1 MPIKLSKKKDGRYYK
16 QVGYLSSGSQP
27 KIYLGRDEGTALL
40 RAVQVVNIW
49 KWWRELCREMG
60 EPLVWEDYLLEVA
73 KAIGEGNPS
82 VAIEI
87 DAPGDLAA
95 GILAGVRSAAPQISI
110 SLKDEEKQKEGE
122 RYWRDVGN
130 ELIEQA
136 REFMVQEGN
145 QRLHEAI
152 DAYIE
157 YTKEE
162 YSTDEGGVTDWG
174 QTKIRQITFCKEHFP
189 DIRLADLDMERIDS
203 LLGMI
208 ARRPVSKKTKGPIS
222 KVTAQ
227 ATIKEFRQ
235 FIRWLHKTKSFYWK
249 KPDDYEVRPIR
260 IRLRHEEQS
269 KKGAIH
275 VQTYDNDQL
284 KTLWEY
290 ATPWERCL
298 TTLGLNCGFGM
309 GEIATLQRHEVFI
322 GQPHPF
328 ANLLNLTS
336 TDNDSWIRRVRTKTG
351 VYSEW
356 KLWPV
361 TVAALEWL
369 LENRPQGELPYI
381 VVTKKGTPFK
391 VEGQRNNQIMNAWSR
406 LTRRVKRDKEGFTAL
421 SFNKLRKTG
430 ANRIRISAGD
440 ELASLFLSH
449 GQAVGND
456 ELLANYT
463 NPRFAALH
471 DAIDRLGEEMR
482 SVFEGIDAP
491 FPAKEKRGGANIS
504 VETIRRISEL
514 NDAGYT
520 PKVIG
525 EMLSISAET
534 VRRRTKEK
542 QPAAKSPS
550 SS

>member
-16 QVGYLSSGSQP
+16 QVGYLPSGSQP
-27 KIYLGRDEGTALL
+27 KIYLGRDEGAALL
-40 RAVQVVNIW
+40 RVVQVVNIW
-49 KWWRELCREMG
+49 NWWRELCKEMD
-60 EPLVWEDYLLEVA
+60 EPLVWEGYLLDVA

-87 DAPGDLAA
+87 DAPSDLAA
-95 GILAGVRSAAPQISI
+95 GMLAGVRRAAPHISI
-110 SLKDEEKQKEGE
+110 SLKDEEQQKEGE
-122 RYWRDVGN
+122 RYWRSEAN

-157 YTKEE
+157 VTKEE
-162 YSTDEGGVTDWG
+162 YRTTEGVVSDWG
-174 QTKIRQITFCKEHFP
+174 QTKIRQITFCKEHLP
-189 DIRLADLDMERIDS
+189 DTRLADLDTEKIDS
-203 LLGMI
+203 LLGII
-208 ARRPVSKKTKGPIS
+208 ARRPISQKTEEPIS

-227 ATIKEFRQ
+227 ANIKEFRK
-235 FIRWLHKTKSFYWK
+235 FLRWLHKTKTFFWK
-249 KPDDYEVRPIR
+249 KPDDYEVHPIR
-260 IRLRHEEQS
+260 IRLRPDEKS

-275 VQTYDNDQL
+275 VQTYKDEQL
-284 KTLWEY
+284 KTLWQY

-298 TTLGLNCGFGM
+298 MTLGLNCGFGM
-309 GEIATLQRHEVFI
+309 GEIATLRRDEVFI
-322 GQPHPF
+322 RQPHPF
-328 ANLLNLTS
+328 SSLLNLSS
-336 TDNDSWIRRVRTKTG
+336 TEADSWIRRIRTKTD

-361 TVAALEWL
+361 TVHALEWL

-406 LTRRVKRDKEGFTAL
+406 LTRRVKKDQKTFESL
-421 SFNKLRKTG
+421 SFNKLRKTSS
-430 ANRIRISAGD
+430 NRIRIVAGD

-471 DAIDRLGEEMR
+471 DAIDRLGEEML
-482 SVFEGIDAP
+482 SVFEGVDEP

-504 VETIRRISEL
+504 LHTIQRISEL
-514 NDAGYT
+514 TEAGYSPT
-520 PKVIG
+520 VIG
-525 EMLSISAET
+525 EMLNISAET
-534 VRRRTKEK
+534 VRRRTKK
-542 QPAAKSPS
+542 QSATKSPTS
-550 SS
+550 S

>member
-16 QVGYLSSGSQP
+16 QVGYLPSGSQP
-27 KIYLGRDEGTALL
+27 KIYLGRDEGAALL
-40 RAVQVVNIW
+40 RAAQIVSIW
-49 KWWRELCREMG
+49 KWWQGICRETD
-60 EPLVWEDYLLEVA
+60 EPQVWEDYLLEVA
-73 KAIGEGNPS
+73 KAVGEGNPS

-87 DAPGDLAA
+87 DAPADLAA
-95 GILAGVRSAAPQISI
+95 GILAGVRRAAPQISI
-110 SLKDEEKQKEGE
+110 SLKDEEQQKEGE
-122 RYWRDVGN
+122 QYWRSVGN

-152 DAYIE
+152 DAYIGV
-157 YTKEE
+157 TKEE
-162 YSTDEGGVTDWG
+162 YRTPEGVVSDWG
-174 QTKIRQITFCKEHFP
+174 QTKVRQITFCKEHLP
-189 DIRLADLDMERIDS
+189 DARLADLDTEKIDS
-203 LLGMI
+203 LLGVI
-208 ARRPVSKKTKGPIS
+208 ARRPISQKTDEPIS

-235 FIRWLHKTKSFYWK
+235 FLRWLHKTKTFVWK
-249 KPDDYEVRPIR
+249 KPDDYEVHPIR
-260 IRLRHEEQS
+260 IRLRPDEKS

-275 VQTYDNDQL
+275 VRTYSDEQL
-284 KTLWEY
+284 KTLWQY

-298 TTLGLNCGFGM
+298 MILGLNCGFGM
-309 GEIATLQRHEVFI
+309 GEIATLRRDEVFLR
-322 GQPHPF
+322 QTHPF
-328 ANLLNLTS
+328 SSLLNLSS
-336 TDNDSWIRRVRTKTG
+336 TDADSWIRRVRTKTD
-351 VYSEW
+351 VYGEW

-369 LENRPQGELPYI
+369 LENRPQGKLPYI

-406 LTRRVKRDKEGFTAL
+406 LTRRVKKDKEGFTSL
-421 SFNKLRKTG
+421 SFNKLRKTS
-430 ANRIRISAGD
+430 ANRIRIAAGD

-471 DAIDRLGEEMR
+471 DAIDRLGEEMS
-482 SVFEGIDAP
+482 SVFDGVDEP

-504 VETIRRISEL
+504 VKTIQRIAEL
-514 NDAGYT
+514 TEAGYS

-525 EMLSISAET
+525 EMLNISPET
-534 VRRRTKEK
+534 VRRRVK
-542 QPAAKSPS
+542 QQTLNAKPANQG
-550 SS
+550 